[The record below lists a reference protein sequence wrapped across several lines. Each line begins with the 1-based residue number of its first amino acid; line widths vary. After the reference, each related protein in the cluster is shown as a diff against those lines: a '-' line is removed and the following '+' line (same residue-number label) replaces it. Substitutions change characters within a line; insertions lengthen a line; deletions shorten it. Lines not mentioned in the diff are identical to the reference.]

1 MDNRS
6 SIPMSLLIRALNFR
20 TPGVYTA
27 YFWDS
32 DQKLQIEVVCTVRD
46 DDGIVG
52 VNFLP
57 DIFSFRAVASASEI
71 HDVVRAIISFHQA
84 SGGFG

>member
-1 MDNRS
+1 
-6 SIPMSLLIRALNFR
+6 MSLLIRSLNFGN
-20 TPGVYTA
+20 PGVYTA
-27 YFWDS
+27 SFWDG
-32 DQKLQIEVVCTVRD
+32 QQNLKIEVVCTVRD

-57 DIFSFRAVASASEI
+57 DIFSFRAVDSASDI
-71 HDVVRAIISFHQA
+71 HAVVRAIISFHQA